1 MEKRKEKLIQFL
13 TVPVAIA
20 IIILLVILILVIIA
34 PIVTPYDPD
43 KIDLMAALQAPG
55 NGHLFGTDHLGRD
68 QFTRLL
74 FGGRTSLINAFLVV
88 LLAMMIG
95 IPMGLLSG
103 YYGGIV
109 DSIWMRVCDFI
120 LAFPVLLLAF
130 VLVVALGRGGYIAV
144 IAMAI
149 VYTPGLSKVARS
161 LIITEKTKGYV
172 ETCRS
177 ESFSNSRIIFKHIL
191 PNCIPTLSAEIT
203 LDFGYAIVSLTS
215 LSFLGLGVQPP
226 QADWGCML
234 SESITYIFSNTYLI
248 MGPAIIIVLITIS
261 LNILS
266 DGISRYLDPEQRKV
280 PTFKQ
285 YQRKLLL
292 SLRKGKNEM
301 TERSLADGTD
311 AS

>member
-1 MEKRKEKLIQFL
+1 MKNKREKIAQFL
-13 TVPVAIA
+13 TAPVIAAIA
-20 IIILLVILILVIIA
+20 VLAVIIVLVIIA
-34 PIVTPYDPD
+34 PVVTPYDPD
-43 KIDLMAALQAPG
+43 KIDLMSALQAPG

-74 FGGRTSLINAFLVV
+74 YGGRTSLINAFLVV
-88 LLAMMIG
+88 LLAMAIG
-95 IPMGLLSG
+95 IPLGLMSG
-103 YYGGIV
+103 YYGGII

-172 ETCRS
+172 ETCKS
-177 ESFSNSRIIFKHIL
+177 ESFSNTRIIFKHIL

-203 LDFGYAIVSLTS
+203 LDFGFAIVSLTS

-234 SESITYIFSNTYLI
+234 SESITYIFSNTYLV

-266 DGISRYLDPEQRKV
+266 DGIMRYLDPEQRKV
-280 PTFKQ
+280 PSVKQ
-285 YQRKLLL
+285 YMKKMARKN
-292 SLRKGKNEM
+292 RKKESKIV
-301 TERSLADGTD
+301 ERSMADGTK